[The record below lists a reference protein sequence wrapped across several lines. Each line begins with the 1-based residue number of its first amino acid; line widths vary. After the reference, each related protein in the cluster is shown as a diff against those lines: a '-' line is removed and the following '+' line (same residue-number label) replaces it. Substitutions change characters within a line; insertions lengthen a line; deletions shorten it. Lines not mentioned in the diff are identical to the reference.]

1 MCESRDLGIK
11 WAQWHTFLFEGRVAA
26 DMRVVCPQDGKKMHL
41 KQDRMVC
48 WKRWAAK
55 HVCEELKAAKAHQC
69 VVDGFASQHA
79 EEAGRR
85 GIMGAGENV
94 RRWVVGR
101 KEVARLRQ

>member
-1 MCESRDLGIK
+1 MP
-11 WAQWHTFLFEGRVAA
+11 A

-55 HVCEELKAAKAHQC
+55 HVCEELKAAKAHQR

-94 RRWVVGR
+94 RRWVDAKKWRGCDNEEGT
-101 KEVARLRQ
+101 KQHRLYHCSS